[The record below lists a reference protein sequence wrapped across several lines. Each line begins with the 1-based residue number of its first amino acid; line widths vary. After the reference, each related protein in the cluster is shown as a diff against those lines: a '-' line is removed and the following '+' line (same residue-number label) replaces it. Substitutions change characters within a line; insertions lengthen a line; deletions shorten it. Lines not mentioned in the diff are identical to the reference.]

1 MVGGSVGGVV
11 VTGMRQ
17 AVLDFDDAVQ
27 VPWRPRLRSVPDPD
41 AAEVRRPSRTNPT
54 RVGSCRPPAAERA
67 ARPLSRP
74 AAPAA
79 ARGIRP
85 GVPGDARPAVG
96 PAARRTAARAVRG
109 GCGPAPV
116 RGGARLRLTRRA
128 RRLSV
133 VLALAVGVA
142 LGSWIGAA
150 VAGESNELRLVGER
164 SVVVGPGESVWSIAT
179 EVADADED
187 VRAVVHAIQEINDL
201 EGGGV
206 VPGQVLRLP

>member
-1 MVGGSVGGVV
+1 MVSGSVGGVV

-41 AAEVRRPSRTNPT
+41 AAEVRRPSRTSPT
-54 RVGSCRPPAAERA
+54 RVGACRPPAAERA
-67 ARPLSRP
+67 ARPPSRP

-79 ARGIRP
+79 ASSRP
-85 GVPGDARPAVG
+85 GMPAEVRPAVG
-96 PAARRTAARAVRG
+96 PAARRTAARPVRG

-150 VAGESNELRLVGER
+150 VAGESSELRLVGER
-164 SVVVGPGESVWSIAT
+164 SVVVGPGESVWSIAA
-179 EVADADED
+179 EAAGADED

-201 EGGGV
+201 EGGVV